1 MANPIFNMMNGG
13 NSRPNMVE
21 QFRQFMDEGKG
32 KNPNDILNSL
42 ISSGKVNQSHL
53 NKAQAQAKQMQ
64 GFFDGLKGMF
74 GF

>member
-1 MANPIFNMMNGG
+1 
-13 NSRPNMVE
+13 MVE

-53 NKAQAQAKQMQ
+53 DKAQAQARQMQ

>member
-1 MANPIFNMMNGG
+1 MANPIFKMMNGG

-42 ISSGKVNQSHL
+42 ISSGKVKQSHL
-53 NKAQAQAKQMQ
+53 DKAQAQARQMQ